1 MSHVFEL
8 TPHLL
13 VYTEPNALRCVT
25 YGAVGEPDPTVR
37 YGNPMPALRDFT
49 GHDNL
54 RYAIKARVP
63 LDGAVRIDVFSGRNG
78 SCKGIV
84 L

>member
-8 TPHLL
+8 TPRLL
-13 VYTEPNALRCVT
+13 VYTEPNALRHVA
-25 YGAVGEPDPTVR
+25 YGAVGEPDPDVR
-37 YGNPMPALRDFT
+37 YGNPIPALSKFT
-49 GHDNL
+49 GHDAL
-54 RYAIKARVP
+54 MYAIKAHVP
-63 LDGAVRIDVFSGRNG
+63 LDGVVRIDVFPSTRG